1 MNRLDGLYQQLIL
14 DHNKSP
20 RNFGKLEPHTHYS
33 HGVNPLCGD
42 DYEITLQVSSER
54 VIEKSAFQGT
64 GCAISKSS
72 GSLMTSAIQ
81 GKTVDEVVALK
92 DLFLKLLLT
101 DDVTDEDRVRL
112 GKLAVLEGVKNFPAR
127 VKCAALV
134 WRAIEDA
141 LLETTSKRISTE

>member
-1 MNRLDGLYQQLIL
+1 MSRLDGLYQQLIL

-20 RNFGKLEPHTHYS
+20 RNFGKLDPHTHYS

-42 DYEITLQVSSER
+42 DYEVTLQVCNGIVER
-54 VIEKSAFQGT
+54 VAFIGS

-72 GSLMTSAIQ
+72 GSLMTIAIE
-81 GKTVDEVVALK
+81 GKSIDEVVALK
-92 DLFLKLLLT
+92 DRFLGLLLSDEIS
-101 DDVTDEDRVRL
+101 DDDRSGL
-112 GKLAVLEGVKNFPAR
+112 GKLAVLEGVKKFPAR

-141 LLETTSKRISTE
+141 LSESTTKSASTE

>member
-1 MNRLDGLYQQLIL
+1 MGRLDDLYQQLIL

-20 RNFGKLEPHTHYS
+20 RNFGKVDPHTHYS

-42 DYEITLQVSSER
+42 DYEVTLQVSDGIVQQAKFVGS
-54 VIEKSAFQGT
+54 

-72 GSLMTSAIQ
+72 GSLMTSAIE
-81 GKTVDEVVALK
+81 GRSVSDVLTLK
-92 DLFLKLLLT
+92 DQFLRLLLT
-101 DDVTDEDRVRL
+101 DDSTDVDRKSL
-112 GKLAVLEGVKNFPAR
+112 GKLAALEGVKKFPVR

-141 LLETTSKRISTE
+141 LAGSSTQSVSTE